1 LTFKQQ
7 IFKLRYSSVQRF
19 VCLYLPADCAQ
30 HTVDYTV
37 VSYIILFADF
47 FKLFPREAAWFANL
61 ELKKSGICR

>member
-1 LTFKQQ
+1 MRVVVDSYV
-7 IFKLRYSSVQRF
+7 LRFFR
-19 VCLYLPADCAQ
+19 LYLTADCAQ

-47 FKLFPREAAWFANL
+47 FKLFFREAAWFANL

>member
-1 LTFKQQ
+1 MRVVVDSYV
-7 IFKLRYSSVQRF
+7 LRFFR
-19 VCLYLPADCAQ
+19 LYLPADFAQ

-61 ELKKSGICR
+61 ELR